1 MNNISG
7 TEQAIQKSVTCIWSF
22 IKVASKLNGKK
33 IVFLNML
40 LVEVDLIHIL
50 HIFLTL
56 YIKIR

>member
-7 TEQAIQKSVTCIWSF
+7 TEQAIQKSVTCIWFF